1 MSDYEPIYNRECE
14 VVRDEANDGDDG
26 GAKLQANLKAFL
38 RYNYTEEPLSRE
50 KLIQIIEWFAGTYW
64 FNNDEAPYWF
74 HNVPEIAE
82 QLTEKYRSG
91 GVTSDSINFPKRAD

>member
-1 MSDYEPIYNRECE
+1 MSDYEPMYNMECE
-14 VVRDEANDGDDG
+14 VVRDEANDGDDW
-26 GAKLQANLKAFL
+26 GAKLQANLKAFI

-50 KLIQIIEWFAGTYW
+50 KLLQIIEWFAGTYW

-82 QLTEKYRSG
+82 QLTDKHKSG
-91 GVTSDSINFPKRAD
+91 GATSDSTNSPKQVD

>member
-1 MSDYEPIYNRECE
+1 MSD
-14 VVRDEANDGDDG
+14 
-26 GAKLQANLKAFL
+26 KLQSNLKAFL

-50 KLIQIIEWFAGTYW
+50 KLLQIIEWFAGTYW

-82 QLTEKYRSG
+82 QLTDKHKSG
-91 GVTSDSINFPKRAD
+91 GATSDSTNSPKQVD